1 MQFFCIQST
10 RFLAKMSKKSKSIIL
25 DAKDFKFNNT
35 NKFRYYEIIILE
47 NFEKKIDEK
56 SLFSLINF
64 VDQTNKYLLINS
76 LLPISEIEFD
86 LKDLKS
92 RSKNCLVAKIE
103 KPDDKLIKVL
113 ISKYLSDRQV
123 LIDKKLIDY
132 TTKRI
137 TRSYGKIF
145 EFIYKIDEI
154 SLKKKKS
161 IDLKTT
167 FSDVMWMQKERFD
180 IYIYSQINK
189 EETELTLKGWLSKDE
204 IAERKCNEEKCKV
217 VFRGNRRDW
226 VFDPLQMFD
235 LKLLSWLKL
244 PNKNTQD
251 AFNF

>member
-1 MQFFCIQST
+1 MRENKQLLLDFILNKSHSKEDFFVSECNFFAFNLLDSWPRWEKNIVNLCGEKYSGKSHLSEI
-10 RFLAKMSKKSKSIIL
+10 FSKKSKSIIL

-76 LLPISEIEFD
+76 LLPISEIQFG

-132 TTKRI
+132 ITKRI

-145 EFIYKIDEI
+145 EFIYKIDEM

-161 IDLKTT
+161 INLKTI
-167 FSDVMWMQKERFD
+167 KEVLGVL
-180 IYIYSQINK
+180 N
-189 EETELTLKGWLSKDE
+189 
-204 IAERKCNEEKCKV
+204 
-217 VFRGNRRDW
+217 
-226 VFDPLQMFD
+226 
-235 LKLLSWLKL
+235 
-244 PNKNTQD
+244 
-251 AFNF
+251 

>member
-1 MQFFCIQST
+1 MRENKQLLLDFILNKSHSKEDFFVSECNFFAFNLLDSWPRWEKNIVNLCGEKYSGKSHLSEI
-10 RFLAKMSKKSKSIIL
+10 FSKKSKSIIL

-76 LLPISEIEFD
+76 LLPISEIEFS

-145 EFIYKIDEI
+145 EFIYKIDEM

-161 IDLKTT
+161 INLKTI
-167 FSDVMWMQKERFD
+167 KEVLGVL
-180 IYIYSQINK
+180 N
-189 EETELTLKGWLSKDE
+189 
-204 IAERKCNEEKCKV
+204 
-217 VFRGNRRDW
+217 
-226 VFDPLQMFD
+226 
-235 LKLLSWLKL
+235 
-244 PNKNTQD
+244 
-251 AFNF
+251 

>member
-1 MQFFCIQST
+1 MRENKQLLLDFILNKSHSKEDFFVSECNFFAFNLLESWPKWEKNIVNLCGEKYSGKSHLSEI
-10 RFLAKMSKKSKSIIL
+10 FSKKSKSIIL

-64 VDQTNKYLLINS
+64 VDQTKKYLLINS
-76 LLPISEIEFD
+76 LLPISEIEFG

-145 EFIYKIDEI
+145 EFIYKIDEM

-161 IDLKTT
+161 INLKTI
-167 FSDVMWMQKERFD
+167 KEVLGVL
-180 IYIYSQINK
+180 N
-189 EETELTLKGWLSKDE
+189 
-204 IAERKCNEEKCKV
+204 
-217 VFRGNRRDW
+217 
-226 VFDPLQMFD
+226 
-235 LKLLSWLKL
+235 
-244 PNKNTQD
+244 
-251 AFNF
+251 

>member
-1 MQFFCIQST
+1 MRENKQLLLDFIFNKSHSKEDFFVSECNFFAFNLLDSWPRWEKNIVNLCGEKYSGKSHLSEI
-10 RFLAKMSKKSKSIIL
+10 FSKKSKSIIL
-25 DAKDFKFNNT
+25 DAKNFKFNNS
-35 NKFRYYEIIILE
+35 NEFRYYEIIILE

-76 LLPISEIEFD
+76 LLPISEIEFS

-145 EFIYKIDEI
+145 EFIYKIDEM

-161 IDLKTT
+161 INLKTI
-167 FSDVMWMQKERFD
+167 KEVLGVL
-180 IYIYSQINK
+180 N
-189 EETELTLKGWLSKDE
+189 
-204 IAERKCNEEKCKV
+204 
-217 VFRGNRRDW
+217 
-226 VFDPLQMFD
+226 
-235 LKLLSWLKL
+235 
-244 PNKNTQD
+244 
-251 AFNF
+251 

>member
-1 MQFFCIQST
+1 MRENKQLLLDFILNKSHSKEDFFVSECNFFAFNLLDSWPRWEKNIVNLCGEKYSGKSHLSEI
-10 RFLAKMSKKSKSIIL
+10 FSKKSKSIIL

-35 NKFRYYEIIILE
+35 NKLRYYEIIILE

-76 LLPISEIEFD
+76 LLPISEIEFS

-145 EFIYKIDEI
+145 EFIYKIDEM

-161 IDLKTT
+161 INLKTI
-167 FSDVMWMQKERFD
+167 KEVLGVL
-180 IYIYSQINK
+180 N
-189 EETELTLKGWLSKDE
+189 
-204 IAERKCNEEKCKV
+204 
-217 VFRGNRRDW
+217 
-226 VFDPLQMFD
+226 
-235 LKLLSWLKL
+235 
-244 PNKNTQD
+244 
-251 AFNF
+251 

>member
-1 MQFFCIQST
+1 MRENKQLLLDFILNKSHSKEDFFVSECNFFAFNLLDSWPKWEKNIVNLCGEKYSGKSHLSEI
-10 RFLAKMSKKSKSIIL
+10 FSKKSKSIIL

-35 NKFRYYEIIILE
+35 NEFRYYEIIILE

-76 LLPISEIEFD
+76 LLPISEIKFG

-145 EFIYKIDEI
+145 EFIYKIDEM

-161 IDLKTT
+161 INLKTI
-167 FSDVMWMQKERFD
+167 KEVLGVL
-180 IYIYSQINK
+180 N
-189 EETELTLKGWLSKDE
+189 
-204 IAERKCNEEKCKV
+204 
-217 VFRGNRRDW
+217 
-226 VFDPLQMFD
+226 
-235 LKLLSWLKL
+235 
-244 PNKNTQD
+244 
-251 AFNF
+251 

>member
-1 MQFFCIQST
+1 MRENKQLLLDFILNKSHSKEDFFVSECNFFAFNLLETWPRWEKNIVNLCGEKYSGKSHLSEI
-10 RFLAKMSKKSKSIIL
+10 FSKKSKSIIL

-64 VDQTNKYLLINS
+64 VDQANKYLLINS
-76 LLPISEIEFD
+76 LLPISEIEFG

-145 EFIYKIDEI
+145 EFIYKIDEM

-161 IDLKTT
+161 INLKTI
-167 FSDVMWMQKERFD
+167 KEALGVL
-180 IYIYSQINK
+180 N
-189 EETELTLKGWLSKDE
+189 
-204 IAERKCNEEKCKV
+204 
-217 VFRGNRRDW
+217 
-226 VFDPLQMFD
+226 
-235 LKLLSWLKL
+235 
-244 PNKNTQD
+244 
-251 AFNF
+251 

>member
-1 MQFFCIQST
+1 MRENKQLLLDFILNKSHSKEDFFVSECNFFAFNLLDSWPKWEKNIVNLCGEKYSGKSHLSEI
-10 RFLAKMSKKSKSIIL
+10 FSKKSKSIIL

-35 NKFRYYEIIILE
+35 NEFRYYEIIILE

-76 LLPISEIEFD
+76 LLPISEIEFS

-145 EFIYKIDEI
+145 EFIYKIDEM

-161 IDLKTT
+161 INLKTI
-167 FSDVMWMQKERFD
+167 KEVLGVL
-180 IYIYSQINK
+180 N
-189 EETELTLKGWLSKDE
+189 
-204 IAERKCNEEKCKV
+204 
-217 VFRGNRRDW
+217 
-226 VFDPLQMFD
+226 
-235 LKLLSWLKL
+235 
-244 PNKNTQD
+244 
-251 AFNF
+251 

>member
-1 MQFFCIQST
+1 MRENKQLLLDFILNKSHSKEDFFVSECNFFAFNLLDSWPRWEKNIVNLCGEKYSGKSHLSEI
-10 RFLAKMSKKSKSIIL
+10 FSKKSKSIIL

-56 SLFSLINF
+56 SLFSLVNF

-76 LLPISEIEFD
+76 LLPISEIQFG

-132 TTKRI
+132 ITKRI

-145 EFIYKIDEI
+145 EFIYKIDEM

-161 IDLKTT
+161 INLKTI
-167 FSDVMWMQKERFD
+167 KEVLGVL
-180 IYIYSQINK
+180 N
-189 EETELTLKGWLSKDE
+189 
-204 IAERKCNEEKCKV
+204 
-217 VFRGNRRDW
+217 
-226 VFDPLQMFD
+226 
-235 LKLLSWLKL
+235 
-244 PNKNTQD
+244 
-251 AFNF
+251 